1 MKVSVKKPP
10 KWLAQYATAVIFGAL
25 VSIAALF
32 LLSAVMFLL
41 QLPSSVAPVLA
52 LAAMG
57 LGAFISALLLG
68 KKRRRGG
75 LSLGLKGGGI
85 LWLFCIIGALISGG
99 ADGSQWVAKLLVALI
114 TGMAGGVMGVN
125 SREKL

>member
-1 MKVSVKKPP
+1 MKVSVRKPP
-10 KWLAQYATAVIFGAL
+10 KWLVQYATSVIFGAL

-68 KKRRRGG
+68 KKKRRGG
-75 LSLGLKGGGI
+75 LALGFKSGAI
-85 LWLFCIIGALISGG
+85 LWLFCLIGALLSGG
-99 ADGSQWVAKLLVALI
+99 ADGSQVAAKLLVSLI

-125 SREKL
+125 SRERL